1 MKDAAN
7 MEEWEKRR
15 RGKNLALLGVL
26 LAVIALVYFITI
38 ARMGMHP

>member
-1 MKDAAN
+1 MRREAGMD
-7 MEEWEKRR
+7 EWEKRR

-38 ARMGMHP
+38 ARLGMLP